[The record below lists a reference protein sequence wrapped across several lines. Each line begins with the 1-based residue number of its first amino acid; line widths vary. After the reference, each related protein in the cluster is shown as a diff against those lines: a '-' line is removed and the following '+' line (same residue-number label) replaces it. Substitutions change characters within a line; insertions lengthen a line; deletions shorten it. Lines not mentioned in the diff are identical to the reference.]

1 MPEVPTP
8 EDAGIK
14 EAVEAADVN
23 KDQIIDAKEKEVI
36 QRNIAQLRDTIANGD
51 KQKQQAFIRAA
62 QDVVREYQG
71 LSGQDIG
78 EWIFGRNDFKKLST
92 PKKAPAPA
100 LSNTESHNTP
110 PVPGHENQEKIYK
123 FLENLGSLGDYDEGG
138 EHDEED
144 DMSEYD
150 GQLDETF
157 SEALEAPE
165 VDNDYILVSETDE
178 SFMVDVTVPEDAHA
192 IHVYKYDQNN
202 DLVIVSS
209 YNTDGET
216 ELELNIP
223 HEAGTDAD
231 YFLRSVDENG
241 YESQNGVGV
250 SVEVNEVPVISNFE
264 VNPNPVNMYNQ
275 SIISFDISDANG
287 QDIDWEIVLDSGYEN
302 YDGHISTTD
311 GNNIDSNHCSGT
323 VSGSGTVEITFQ
335 AGWPTNAAIT
345 IQITDNEGGVVTID
359 PYIIGVQ

>member
-123 FLENLGSLGDYDEGG
+123 FLENLGSLGDYDEVG

-192 IHVYKYDQNN
+192 IHVYRYDQNN

-250 SVEVNEVPVISNFE
+250 SVEVNEVVNNAPEFSDDPTATPEHTSSNLPVEIA
-264 VNPNPVNMYNQ
+264 VPV
-275 SIISFDISDANG
+275 FDA
-287 QDIDWEIVLDSGYEN
+287 
-302 YDGHISTTD
+302 D
-311 GNNIDSNHCSGT
+311 GNDVEVTLSFNGDDHGCTFDADTKIVED
-323 VSGSGTVEITFQ
+323 GSGTAVFTMTPELLNTGGVF
-335 AGWPTNAAIT
+335 
-345 IQITDNEGGVVTID
+345 IQVDIDDGEGGTNHFNL
-359 PYIIGVQ
+359 PEIGIQ